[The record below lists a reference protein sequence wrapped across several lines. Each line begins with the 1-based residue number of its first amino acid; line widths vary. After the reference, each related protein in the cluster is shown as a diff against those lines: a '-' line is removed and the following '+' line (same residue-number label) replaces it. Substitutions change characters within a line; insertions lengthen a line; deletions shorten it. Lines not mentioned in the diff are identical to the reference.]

1 LKPNQLAKTTCGT
14 PGYVAPEIL
23 AEKPYNEKCD
33 MWSLG
38 VVLFILL
45 SGEPPF
51 YHDDNFELFEIIKR
65 GQYSMKGK
73 IWESVSDA
81 AKDLIRRLLTVDPS
95 KRITG
100 KDILEHPWI

>member
-1 LKPNQLAKTTCGT
+1 
-14 PGYVAPEIL
+14 
-23 AEKPYNEKCD
+23 